1 MRGGTLQGCTGHLP
15 APRLPGPAPA
25 GSRAGTRAGG
35 DLSSTAALC
44 ALPERLPGEMRFTRL
59 TRLRG
64 SHGDTAEFTCLSG
77 GSRVFGHLYLTPR
90 PARDFRFYFLSA
102 PGPVCFI
109 C

>member
-1 MRGGTLQGCTGHLP
+1 MRGGTLQGCAGRLP

-44 ALPERLPGEMRFTRL
+44 ALPESLPGEMRFTRL
-59 TRLRG
+59 RG
-64 SHGDTAEFTCLSG
+64 SHGDGDAAELTCLSG

-90 PARDFRFYFLSA
+90 PLATFA
-102 PGPVCFI
+102 FI
-109 C
+109 F